1 MQSGYCTGEAKT
13 RVVEQKQLTKG
24 KAALLLMLSALGAIA
39 SATWLHGWQMYVG
52 FAVVGI
58 GIFIGFTI
66 WNRKH

>member
-1 MQSGYCTGEAKT
+1 VGIAPARRET
-13 RVVEQKQLTKG
+13 RVVQQKQLTKG

-58 GIFIGFTI
+58 GIFIGFTL

>member
-1 MQSGYCTGEAKT
+1 VGIAPARRET
-13 RVVEQKQLTKG
+13 RVVQQKQLTKG

-39 SATWLHGWQMYVG
+39 SATWLHGWQMYIG

-58 GIFIGFTI
+58 GIFIGFTL